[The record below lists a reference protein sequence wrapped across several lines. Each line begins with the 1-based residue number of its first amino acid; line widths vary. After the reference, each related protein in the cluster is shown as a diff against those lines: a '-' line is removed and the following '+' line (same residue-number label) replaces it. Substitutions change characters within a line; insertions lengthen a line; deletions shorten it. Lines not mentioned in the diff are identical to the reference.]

1 MAALGSKLLGETRL
15 SFITTED
22 LSDYLGRDVS
32 SDDGAEFVVD
42 AACQI
47 VRTLSEQDFTEE
59 TSTVT
64 LDGTG
69 TDSVFLPQRPV
80 NTVGT
85 VAVNGDVVTDFAFS
99 DEGRLVRTSEDDP
112 TFATWAQGY
121 QSTAYWPNGRQNIEV
136 TYEHGAGTV
145 PSDVRMVA
153 LMIAHRM
160 VTQGGNLKEQVGD
173 VNRTY
178 AVSSTDLT
186 NGEKAILRKYR
197 R

>member
-1 MAALGSKLLGETRL
+1 MTLIDSQ
-15 SFITTED
+15 D
-22 LSDYLGRDVS
+22 LSDYLGRDVTD
-32 SDDGAEFVVD
+32 DDGATLAVD
-42 AACQI
+42 AANQI
-47 VRTLSEQDFTEE
+47 VRTLTDQDFSEA

-85 VAVNGDVVTDFAFS
+85 VAVNGEDVTDFTFN

-112 TFATWAQGY
+112 SFATWAQGY